1 MSDLLLHA
9 TAKAGLSEDDPLYAV
24 VAAQSEM
31 IEGFLAEMNR
41 KIAIHKASTPKLSGV
56 RGCEFKFTEK
66 DEYQIR
72 TTRPMEWGTIRLV
85 SA

>member
-1 MSDLLLHA
+1 MSDLLLRA

-41 KIAIHKASTPKLSGV
+41 KIAIHKASTPKLSGSEV
-56 RGCEFKFTEK
+56 ANSSSLKKTNTKSEQLDLWSGV
-66 DEYQIR
+66 
-72 TTRPMEWGTIRLV
+72 L
-85 SA
+85 